1 MKIAIVTG
9 GVIPFSPKLIDSP
22 HSIVLMAYLLT
33 EKLVRRGHEV
43 TAFVP
48 SDSKTSAKIA
58 PGWFP
63 STSPHFKYR
72 LETLQRKKLFKKY
85 CKNIISQSSNFDII
99 HIHDIYLDGY
109 KILKK
114 LPIPVIGT
122 FHTVKLNRLN
132 KKLIDKTLVAIS
144 KQQVKN
150 NPKINFLGMAYNG
163 IAVDLHPFNP
173 QPKDYLLW
181 MGRITPQKG
190 TLEALEVASLTGKK
204 LVMIGT
210 IPSLPP
216 LYKKYVKKVI
226 REIKENKNVKFLGFA
241 KNFKEKTNYLKNA
254 SCLLMPINWE
264 EPFGLVMVEAMACG
278 TPTIAFNRGAVPEI
292 VKDGKTGFIVENVYQ
307 MAKAVEKISLIS
319 RKKCREWVEKN
330 FTAEKMAMGYEK
342 IYKKILKEW
351 KRKI

>member
-22 HSIVLMAYLLT
+22 HSIVSIAYLLT
-33 EKLVRRGHEV
+33 EELVRRGHEV

-48 SDSKTSAKIA
+48 SDSKTSARIA

-63 STSPHFKYR
+63 STSPYFKYK

-85 CKNIISQSSNFDII
+85 CENIISQSSNFDII

-122 FHTVKLNRLN
+122 FHTVRLNRLN

-144 KQQVKN
+144 KQQIKN
-150 NPKINFLGMAYNG
+150 NPKINFLGMVYNG
-163 IAVDLHPFNP
+163 IAVDLYPFNP

-190 TLEALEVASLTGKK
+190 ALEAIEVASLTGKK

-226 REIKENKNVKFLGFA
+226 REIKGNKNVKFLGFA
-241 KNFKEKTNYLKNA
+241 KNFKEKVNCLKNA
-254 SCLLMPINWE
+254 RCLLMPINWE
-264 EPFGLVMVEAMACG
+264 EPFGLVMTEAMACG
-278 TPTIAFNRGAVPEI
+278 TPVIAFNRGAVPEI
-292 VKDGKTGFIVENVYQ
+292 VKDGITGFVVNTVSQ
-307 MAKAVEKISLIS
+307 MTKAIERIPKIS
-319 RKKCREWVEKN
+319 RKECREWVGKK
-330 FTAEKMAMGYEK
+330 FTVKKMTEGYEK
-342 IYKKILKEW
+342 IYREVIKKYK
-351 KRKI
+351 KD